1 MPISTLTSKGQAT
14 IPAEIRKSLKLRAGD
29 KVVFEI
35 INEQVIVRKITPF
48 DHAYHAGLTA
58 TLNEWNSPE
67 DDEAYRD
74 L

>member
-1 MPISTLTSKGQAT
+1 MLTSTLTSKGQAT
-14 IPAEIRKSLKLRAGD
+14 IPSEIRKNLDLHAGD

-35 INEQVIVRKITPF
+35 IDHQVTLRKITPF
-48 DHAYHAGLTA
+48 DHVYHAGLVA
-58 TLNEWNSPE
+58 TLTEWDSPE

>member
-1 MPISTLTSKGQAT
+1 MLTSTLTSKGQAT
-14 IPAEIRKSLKLRAGD
+14 IPSEIRKNLDLHAGD

-35 INEQVIVRKITPF
+35 IDHQVIIRKITPF
-48 DHAYHAGLTA
+48 DHVYHAGLAA
-58 TLNEWNSPE
+58 TLSEWGSAE

>member
-1 MPISTLTSKGQAT
+1 MFISTLTSKGQAT
-14 IPAEIRKSLKLRAGD
+14 IPSEVRKNLGLHAGD

-35 INEQVIVRKITPF
+35 TNHQVTLRKITPF
-48 DHAYHAGLTA
+48 DHVYHAGLAA
-58 TLNEWNSPE
+58 TLTEWNSAE